1 MFGDIVVPLFN
12 SSIKINYYFST
23 SLRVLQVFIL
33 KSLQIH
39 VDFWHRKCYN
49 YVKSNNQEVVPLT
62 YNEFTIELLERLISE
77 KKYDIDES
85 CVRFYADGL
94 VPGDDEQLR
103 RFVRDTNI
111 KYHNVDNSD
120 VLMGNY
126 IKIQLPVGQ
135 DNGAMVRLD
144 ADSLYAAYKKSNI
157 ESVLGHIYESI
168 EKVLQLSSTPLF
180 ERSKDYEAIK
190 ENLIIRPLNYD
201 LNKAALKD
209 AMYKINADIVLVL
222 YLLVSVTEDTINTT
236 KLPKATFESWDKPFD
251 EVWNDALLNTSRLMP
266 PRLITNMS
274 EYSQLKSGKVGQF
287 MEPYRNIRLN
297 KLALNIL
304 TTTQVTNGAI
314 AAFYPGVLERIADIA
329 EDDLYLVFTSI
340 DDAFVHAVKDV
351 RFEDIK
357 ENLLLSNQRFAEDG
371 VLTNCVFVYDRKKKI
386 FYAKH

>member
-1 MFGDIVVPLFN
+1 MFIP
-12 SSIKINYYFST
+12 
-23 SLRVLQVFIL
+23 

-39 VDFWHRKCYN
+39 VDFFRNKCYN
-49 YVKSNNQEVVPLT
+49 YLNSNNQEVFFLT
-62 YNEFTIELLERLISE
+62 YNEFTIELLERLIAD

-103 RFVRDTNI
+103 TFIRNANI
-111 KYHNVDNSD
+111 KYHNIDNSD

-126 IKIQLPVGQ
+126 IKIQLPAGKY
-135 DNGAMVRLD
+135 NGAMIRLD
-144 ADSLYAAYKKSNI
+144 ADSLYDAYKEHGI
-157 ESVLGHIYESI
+157 ENVLEHIYASI
-168 EKVLQLSSTPLF
+168 EKAIKLSSMPMF
-180 ERSKDYEAIK
+180 KHSKDYESIK

-222 YLLVSVTEDTINTT
+222 YLLISVTNDTINSA
-236 KLPKATFESWDKPFD
+236 KLPKALFESWDKPFD

-266 PRLITNMS
+266 PRLITNLS

-287 MEPYRNIRLN
+287 MEPYRNVKLN

-329 EDDLYLVFTSI
+329 GDDLYLVFTSI

-351 RFEDIK
+351 IYVDIK
-357 ENLLLSNQRFAEDG
+357 NNLLASNHRFASDG
-371 VLTNCVFVYDRKKKI
+371 ILTNCVFVYDRKKKI
-386 FYAKH
+386 FYAKR